1 MGKKL
6 NANKKKFIAASVA
19 TAAVA
24 TVVAPAMAEGKSF
37 TDISPKFFAYEEVM
51 GLSNSGVINGYADGT
66 FRPYLT
72 ITRGQTAMMLASA
85 LDLPSAAK
93 TKLFKDVSNNS
104 PYYNAVSAVVQA
116 GIIKGYGDDF
126 KPHATLTRE
135 EMATIMVRA
144 FHLSEKAQVQVPFTD
159 LKSVSP
165 THRKNVEILFQNG
178 LTMGKDGKTYAPK
191 ESVTR
196 VQFSMFLYR
205 QLKDSL
211 KETPVPPVVTP
222 PSDGGPIIT
231 PPPGGGDV
239 VLPTETIEANIFEG
253 LQVYNKNYIINPTE
267 DVSVFGAENAGTNAV
282 VKGNVTVKG
291 NLELKNLTIEGTL
304 ILDPGDQ
311 GEVVLTNVN
320 ASKIEILSGKTGTIT
335 FSSVNTAEVI
345 VKDEN
350 GIKLETDG
358 TSTIDSLEIAPE
370 NGSEVQLA
378 GNFNETNIIVTEE
391 TTLTAKEN
399 FVASSLEINVDQP
412 DSEVKLNAEAPVELP
427 PITVSSAVK
436 LTSQSANI
444 SAPLINVNVQES
456 NQTVELNGPLGNP
469 EVVVEKPVTL
479 AVETPVSKVTAKAN
493 VSLEGSEA
501 ANIEELETVAPEGQ
515 HVIINSADTEIQKA
529 LDSKKA
535 EAIQL
540 AMTKIEELKGQNNPS
555 LQAIQEADAL
565 VKTAISLGAVI
576 EDFQKG
582 EINLFNV
589 LIELKTVAEE
599 KLTAVDTLAAKLL
612 ALPKPEALSSYT
624 EVSISRLEK
633 AVREAKAAV
642 EAVKALG
649 LDPTTV
655 TNYSRLAAAEAR
667 VQELRMSY
675 EQAKAAAI
683 TALQALPE
691 VSSIKVANLD
701 AAKKAVSD
709 ASSAVANAK
718 LKGAKDTDFIVNNVN
733 LLLKLNEVSTK
744 IKEVEAAHIAA
755 KKAALNDA
763 ISKVALIPTK
773 DQITVQNLYDVR
785 QKVTAARTAVEAAL
799 ALGITKEEI
808 TNLNLL
814 VEAEAQIKVLD
825 EARNAAIAAANEA
838 IAQLPAIANVTL
850 ANIEEAKTKLAA
862 AEAAVAAAKA
872 KGAKDADFT
881 GFEKIAAV
889 KERITSL
896 EKGKQTAIQDAVA
909 ALSQIPNAADIT
921 AANFKAVKETVAYA
935 KEKVAVAKELGA
947 TDADLTGLEKIAQAE
962 AKIATLET
970 ALATAVNE
978 ANQKLAEIPAS
989 AEITYENIAAVSEK
1003 VAAAKA
1009 AVEAAKQSGAV
1020 DADFT
1025 GLNKI
1030 QEAETKVAQLKA
1042 EKSAAITAANTALA
1056 AVPAADSITFENYK
1070 AAEEKIAA
1078 AEAAVAE
1085 ARTKGA
1091 TDSDFTGLAR
1101 IEEAKTKIAALKKEL
1116 ADAIQAAN
1124 AVLAEV
1130 PAADTITFENYKA
1143 AEEKI
1148 AAAEASVGAAREKGA
1163 ADVDFTGLDQLNEAK
1178 TKIAAL
1184 KKELSDSVTAANTAL
1199 AAVPAANTITI
1210 ENYKT
1215 AEEKITAAETAVAAA
1230 REKGAADADFTGL
1243 ARIEEAKTKI
1253 AALLKAL
1260 GDAITAANKAIDA
1273 LPDPTTITAINIED
1287 AITKV
1292 EAAKKAVQAAKD
1304 KGAADA
1310 DFPNLDKIAEVEAKI
1325 KEFGDLKTAAIT
1337 AANEALEL
1345 IPDADSIT
1353 EENVAEA
1360 RTLVQRAQLLVAE
1373 AKAKGAVDTDFTN
1386 LDKLEAAVEKLKEF
1400 EGQYNLPDWQN
1411 PLDSL
1416 KFINANI
1423 DTFTA
1428 DDFGNV
1434 AYYIYVTSEF
1444 EAYRNAVKDLKSSLG
1459 RDLTL
1464 ADIEGIVLTLNM
1476 EFEKEALVAIN
1487 ANPASVTNEDLEKVM
1502 PWIFYSD
1509 ANLDLTAIGGKLA
1522 ELKSERG
1529 TLSYNDVESAV
1540 EAAEFDAA
1548 IADLEQEK
1556 ENVSVDSIYK
1566 ITSHY
1571 LTNTYYFLL
1580 PAYQEKMK
1588 QHLAGGGIL
1597 TAEVLVQIIEQTN
1610 VAAKNSALDKLKS
1623 NPSAITADDL
1633 QLFEFYKAD
1642 DNLIHYY
1649 REALV
1654 AKKNELNGD
1663 LTLDM
1668 VEQVIEEVNRIAY
1681 LDDINAGGEFYR
1693 SLNNILFYEDFDF
1706 TLLAEYSDAIRE
1718 ALKSGPLSYEALL
1731 TIVKNENVAKQVKLL
1746 DFINQD
1752 PQAVTFTDLINLE
1765 LGYTYV
1771 DPEAI
1776 ADYRNALE
1784 AAINQ
1789 KGAPLTVNE
1798 ITFMISDINTERT
1811 LAALN
1816 ADPYSVS
1823 FDEARFLLQG
1833 SWHSV
1838 LWDRYLQAIN
1848 AALDAG
1854 ETITKDS
1861 LNDIVNTVNAVVA
1874 EEYLASI
1881 IENPNML
1888 TKQNVFLAFPQFWLV
1903 SDLVEEYRQA
1913 IIELKETATAPLTR
1927 SDIERVIQ
1935 SINEADRLA
1944 KQEIGLKIVNENPG
1958 ALLLQNLYD
1967 MGLYPHEDLFATY
1980 KLKLVEL
1987 HGQGVVFTV
1996 DKMAE
2001 VLVSVE
2007 TEYALS
2013 RINSNPQTLENWELY
2028 LLTYEAS
2035 GEYLNEYINAFIAA
2049 GSDLTLEE
2057 VISLIG
2063 EVNYEMVIKKIGT
2076 SPLSL
2081 TVSDLSMMYGW
2092 EIVKYDYFNAYQ
2104 AEIKRVITAGETL
2117 SEDTLRELIIRVNN
2131 SVKETALK
2139 EINENPA
2146 GFTFKTLRTLLSSTY
2161 LVEAWL
2167 DAYRQAV
2174 NEARTNSELS
2184 ADQVRSLIEQV
2195 NQKQRELERQQAL
2208 EFILSNLDTFT
2219 SKDLDRAGFWQAAN
2233 EYGEYIEQFRTAI
2246 KEKVQTDGADLTYQE
2261 VNTLLYAVIQE
2272 IEQSKTVDV
2281 LELVNTDL
2289 ASVTF
2294 ADLEKLDRYKV
2305 REAYFSQYI
2314 SALEKLRASET
2325 VTLENAR
2332 ELIKNVNKTE
2342 ALAVINSGAQ
2352 ITDQLLADALWY
2364 EPHNGYDY
2372 EYYDD
2377 YQKAVA
2383 AEVALNGELTVS
2395 ELIEVINN
2403 VHHEQAVVY
2412 IIDNVNTF
2420 SLYDLSKVT
2429 GWQYLEDANLEKYRT
2444 AIIDFLSTNETMTAE
2459 NLITLVKEVNKLPV
2473 LEDIQQDPSIVN
2485 IDLIQYLVEDTEWE
2499 LVKYELEEDYRQA
2512 ITEFVA
2518 SLQEGQLL
2526 TVEDVRT
2533 IVTEVNE
2540 AVGQQY
2546 LDAINLNPAG
2556 FTHNDL
2562 VNVSYHFGLDL
2573 DISADITF
2581 YRTAVQ
2587 ELRAD
2592 LEKDLTAEEIALA
2605 VENANAAALEQP
2617 GEPQEPVT
2625 TPGATTATMDINYT
2639 SGPVVEVVVT
2649 DMDQNLDPQAL
2660 DTVEILVESYSQ
2672 LIHVT
2677 LTEDSENSGRFSG
2690 TFTFGDHTDDETD
2703 TIHVNAGSYAV
2714 AAYKDNGEEFP
2725 SVKKEINNNQ

>member
-1 MGKKL
+1 MGK
-6 NANKKKFIAASVA
+6 NFSANKKKFIAASVA
-19 TAAVA
+19 AAAVA
-24 TVVAPAMAEGKSF
+24 TIVAPAMAEGKSF

-51 GLSNSGVINGYADGT
+51 GLSNAGVVNGYGDGT

-72 ITRGQTAMMLASA
+72 VTRGQTAMMLASA
-85 LDLPSAAK
+85 LDLPAAAQ
-93 TKLFKDVSNNS
+93 TKQFKDVSNNS
-104 PYYNAVSAVVQA
+104 PYHHAVSAVVKA

-144 FHLSEKAQVQVPFTD
+144 FHLSEKAQVKVPFTD

-205 QLKDSL
+205 QLKDNL

-231 PPPGGGDV
+231 PPGDGDV

-253 LQVYNKNYIINPTE
+253 LQEYNKNYIIKPTE
-267 DVSVFGAENAGTNAV
+267 EVTAFGAENAGTNAV
-282 VKGNVTVKG
+282 VKGDVTVKG
-291 NLELKNLTIEGTL
+291 TLELKNLTIEGTL
-304 ILDPGDQ
+304 FLDPGDQ
-311 GEVVLTNVN
+311 GEVALTNVN
-320 ASKIEILSGKTGTIT
+320 AAKIVILSGETGTIT
-335 FSSVNTAEVI
+335 ISGVNTAEVI

-358 TSTIDSLEIAPE
+358 TSSIGSLEIAPE

-378 GNFNETNIIVTEE
+378 GNFSETNIIVTEE

-399 FVASSLEINVDQP
+399 FLASSLEIKVDQP

-501 ANIEELETVAPEGQ
+501 ANIEELETVAPAGEK
-515 HVIINSADTEIQKA
+515 VTVNSTDAKVQEA
-529 LDSKKA
+529 LDKKKA
-535 EAIQL
+535 DSIQL
-540 AMTKIEELKGQNNPS
+540 ARTKIEELNGQTNPS

-565 VKTAISLGAVI
+565 VKTAISLGAAI

-582 EINLFNV
+582 EINLFNI
-589 LIELKTVAEE
+589 LIELKTAAEE
-599 KLTAVDTLAAKLL
+599 KLAAVDTLEAKLL
-612 ALPKPEALSSYT
+612 ALPKTETLSNYT

-633 AVREAKAAV
+633 AVKEAKAAV

-655 TNYSRLAAAEAR
+655 THYSRLAAAEAR

-675 EQAKAAAI
+675 DQAKASAI

-691 VSSIKVANLD
+691 ASSIKVANLD

-755 KKAALNDA
+755 KKAALTDA
-763 ISKVALIPTK
+763 ISKVALIPVK
-773 DQITVQNLYDVR
+773 DQINVQNLDDVR
-785 QKVTAARTAVEAAL
+785 EKVTAARTAVEAAF

-808 TNLNLL
+808 TNLSLL

-838 IAQLPAIANVTL
+838 IAQLPAAANVTL

-872 KGAKDADFT
+872 KGANDADFI
-881 GFEKIAAV
+881 GFENVAAV

-909 ALSQIPNAADIT
+909 ALSQIPIATDIT
-921 AANFKAVKETVAYA
+921 PANFKTVKETVSFA

-947 TDADLTGLEKIAQAE
+947 TDVELTGLEKIAQAE
-962 AKIATLET
+962 AKIAALE
-970 ALATAVNE
+970 AVLATAVIE

-989 AEITYENIAAVSEK
+989 AEITYENITTVSEK
-1003 VAAAKA
+1003 VSAAKA

-1030 QEAETKVAQLKA
+1030 QEAETKIAELTA
-1042 EKSAAITAANTALA
+1042 EKTAAITAANNALA
-1056 AVPAADSITFENYK
+1056 AVPAAEAITFENYK
-1070 AAEEKIAA
+1070 TAEEKVAA
-1078 AEAAVAE
+1078 AEAAVSA
-1085 ARTKGA
+1085 ARTTGA
-1091 TDSDFTGLAR
+1091 TDADFTGLAR
-1101 IEEAKTKIAALKKEL
+1101 IEEAKTKIASLKKEL

-1124 AVLAEV
+1124 AALAEV

-1143 AEEKI
+1143 AQEKI
-1148 AAAEASVGAAREKGA
+1148 AAAEAAMADARQKGAVDTDFAGLDQLAEIKAKIAALVKELNDAIATAKAALAEVPAANMITIDNYKAAEEKVAVAEEAVATAREKGA
-1163 ADVDFTGLDQLNEAK
+1163 VD
-1178 TKIAAL
+1178 
-1184 KKELSDSVTAANTAL
+1184 S
-1199 AAVPAANTITI
+1199 
-1210 ENYKT
+1210 
-1215 AEEKITAAETAVAAA
+1215 
-1230 REKGAADADFTGL
+1230 DFTGL

-1253 AALLKAL
+1253 TALLKAL
-1260 GDAITAANKAIDA
+1260 SDSIAAANTAIDA
-1273 LPDPTTITAINIED
+1273 LPDPSTITAISIED

-1304 KGAADA
+1304 KGAADT
-1310 DFPNLDKIAEVEAKI
+1310 DFPDFDKIAEVEAKI

-1353 EENVAEA
+1353 EENVAEVK
-1360 RTLVQRAQLLVAE
+1360 TLVQRAQLLVAE
-1373 AKAKGAVDTDFTN
+1373 AKAKGAVDTDFTK

-1400 EGQYNLPDWQN
+1400 EGQYNLPDWEN

-1416 KFINANI
+1416 KFINENI
-1423 DTFTA
+1423 DTFTTNH
-1428 DDFGNV
+1428 FENV
-1434 AYYIYVTSEF
+1434 TYYIYVRSEF
-1444 EAYRNAVKDLKSSLG
+1444 EVYRNAIKELKASTG

-1476 EFEKEALVAIN
+1476 ALEKEALEAIN
-1487 ANPASVTNEDLEKVM
+1487 ANPSSVTNADLEKVM
-1502 PWIFYSD
+1502 PWIFYND

-1529 TLSYNDVESAV
+1529 SLTYNDVESAV
-1540 EAAEFDAA
+1540 EEVDFEAA
-1548 IADLEQEK
+1548 IADLELEK

-1571 LTNTYYFLL
+1571 RTNTYYFLL
-1580 PAYQEKMK
+1580 PVYQEKMK
-1588 QHLAGGGIL
+1588 QHLAEGGIL

-1623 NPSAITADDL
+1623 NPSVITTDDL

-1642 DNLIHYY
+1642 DYLINFY

-1654 AKKNELNGD
+1654 AKKNEINGE

-1681 LDDINAGGEFYR
+1681 LDDINAGGDYYR
-1693 SLNNILFYEDFDF
+1693 SLNNILFFEDFDF
-1706 TLLAEYSDAIRE
+1706 TLLAEYTDAIRE
-1718 ALKSGPLSYEALL
+1718 ALVSGPLSYEALL
-1731 TIVKNENVAKQVKLL
+1731 TIVKNENAAKQVRVL
-1746 DFINQD
+1746 DFINQN
-1752 PQAVTFTDLINLE
+1752 PQAVTFSDLINLE

-1776 ADYRNALE
+1776 ADYRTALE

-1789 KGAPLTVNE
+1789 KGTPLTVNE
-1798 ITFMISDINTERT
+1798 ITFIISDINTERT

-1838 LWDRYLQAIN
+1838 LWSRYLEAVK

-1861 LNDIVNTVNAVVA
+1861 LNDIVYTVNALVA

-1881 IENPNML
+1881 IENPNLL
-1888 TKQNVFLAFPQFWLV
+1888 TAQNAFIAFPEFWIV
-1903 SDLVEEYRQA
+1903 SELVEKYRQA

-1944 KQEIGLKIVNENPG
+1944 KQEIGLKIVNENPE

-1967 MGLYPHEDLFATY
+1967 MGLYPHKDLFGTY

-1996 DKMAE
+1996 EKMAE
-2001 VLVSVE
+2001 VLASVE

-2013 RINSNPQTLENWELY
+2013 RINSNPQTLESWELN
-2028 LLTYEAS
+2028 LLTYDAN
-2035 GEYLNEYINAFIAA
+2035 GEYLNEYINVFIAA
-2049 GSDLTLEE
+2049 GTDLTLEE
-2057 VISLIG
+2057 VVSLIQD
-2063 EVNYEMVIKKIGT
+2063 VNYEMVIKKIGT
-2076 SPLSL
+2076 APLSL

-2092 EIVKYDYFNAYQ
+2092 EIVRYDYFNAYQ

-2139 EINENPA
+2139 EINDNPA
-2146 GFTFKTLRTLLSSTY
+2146 GFTFKTLRTLLSNTY
-2161 LVEAWL
+2161 LVEVWL
-2167 DAYRQAV
+2167 DAYHQAV
-2174 NEARTNSELS
+2174 NEARANGELT
-2184 ADQVRSLIEQV
+2184 ADQVRALIEQV

-2281 LELVNTDL
+2281 LDLINTDL
-2289 ASVTF
+2289 ASVTYT
-2294 ADLEKLDRYKV
+2294 DLQKLDRYKV

-2314 SALEKLRASET
+2314 SALEKLRASGT
-2325 VTLENAR
+2325 ITLDQAR
-2332 ELIKNVNKTE
+2332 DLIRKVNKTG
-2342 ALAVINSGAQ
+2342 ALAEINSGAQ

-2383 AEVALNGELTVS
+2383 EEVALNGELTVS
-2395 ELIEVINN
+2395 ELIEVINKVN
-2403 VHHEQAVVY
+2403 NEQAVPY
-2412 IIDNVNTF
+2412 IIENVNTF
-2420 SLYDLSKVT
+2420 NLYDLSKVT

-2444 AIIDFLSTNETMTAE
+2444 AIIDFLSKNETMTAE
-2459 NLITLVKEVNKLPV
+2459 NLITLVKDVNKIPV
-2473 LEDIQQDPSIVN
+2473 LEDIEQDPSIVN

-2518 SLQEGQLL
+2518 SLQDGQLL

-2546 LDAINLNPAG
+2546 LDAINLNPAE
-2556 FTHNDL
+2556 FTHSDL
-2562 VNVSYHFGLDL
+2562 FNVSYHFGLDMETW
-2573 DISADITF
+2573 ADITL
-2581 YRTAVQ
+2581 YHTAVQ

-2592 LEKDLTAEEIALA
+2592 LEKDLSAEEIALA
-2605 VENANAAALEQP
+2605 VDNANAAAMEQS
-2617 GEPQEPVT
+2617 GEPQEPVN

-2639 SGPVVEVVVT
+2639 SGPVVEVIVT

-2672 LIHVT
+2672 LIYVT
-2677 LTEDSENSGRFSG
+2677 LTEISDNSGRFSG